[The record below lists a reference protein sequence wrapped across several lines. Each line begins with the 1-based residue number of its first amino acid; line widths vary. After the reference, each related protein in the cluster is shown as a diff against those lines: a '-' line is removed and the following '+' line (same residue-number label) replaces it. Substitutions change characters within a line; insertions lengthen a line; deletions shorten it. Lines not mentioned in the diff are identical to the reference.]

1 MKIAI
6 RHHLSLNLGEGVPR
20 AIQHLLL
27 TPQTSS
33 VQTVREWRIEVD
45 GLDDPAGF
53 LDAYGNRAHLA
64 SQTRPEPE
72 LVIAVEGIVETHDRN
87 GVVGR
92 LAGEPVPALYRR
104 VTALTKPMGA
114 ITQKFRNAPRTGKD
128 RIPLLHALMARVG
141 EVLDPA
147 EPEQSQSQSAEGQ
160 SQAQS
165 QGGVSHEAADYA
177 HAFIGAARA
186 LEIPA
191 RYVTGYLAAE
201 GDEAARF
208 HAWAEAWDDGLGW
221 IGFDAMLQ
229 ICPVERHVRVAS
241 ALDALSAAPVRSV
254 PAVDAPTVTAMHVDA
269 AQ

>member
-1 MKIAI
+1 MKISI
-6 RHHLSLNLGEGVPR
+6 KHHLSLSLGQGVPR

-33 VQTVREWRIEVD
+33 VQTVREWRIEVE
-45 GLDDPAGF
+45 GLDEPAGF
-53 LDAYGNRAHLA
+53 IDAYGNRAHLA
-64 SQTRPEPE
+64 SQTKPEAE
-72 LVIAVEGIVETHDRN
+72 LAIEVSGVVETHDRH

-92 LAGEPVPALYRR
+92 VGGEPVPALYRR

-114 ITQKFRNAPRTGKD
+114 VMQKFRSVPKRSE
-128 RIPLLHALMARVG
+128 RIALLHALMARVG

-147 EPEQSQSQSAEGQ
+147 EQSQSQDGQSQSQS
-160 SQAQS
+160 
-165 QGGVSHEAADYA
+165 QGGGVTHEAADYA

-201 GDEAARF
+201 DGEPAKF
-208 HAWAEAWDDGLGW
+208 HAWAEAWDEGLGW

-229 ICPVERHVRVAS
+229 LCPVERHVRVAS
-241 ALDALSAAPVRSV
+241 ALDAVSAQPVRSV
-254 PAVDAPTVTAMHVDA
+254 PAVDSPTVLAMSVDA

>member
-6 RHHLSLNLGEGVPR
+6 QHRLSLGLGQGVPR
-20 AIQHLLL
+20 AIEHLLL

-33 VQTVREWRIEVD
+33 VQTVREWRIEVE

-64 SQTRPEPE
+64 SQTRPEAE
-72 LVIAVEGIVETHDRN
+72 LVISVTGVVETHDRN

-92 LAGEPVPALYRR
+92 LAGEPVSALFKR
-104 VTALTKPMGA
+104 VTPLTKPIGSV
-114 ITQKFRNAPRTGKD
+114 TQKFRSAQSNGRD
-128 RIPLLHALMARVG
+128 RIPLLHTLMARVH
-141 EVLDPA
+141 EVLS
-147 EPEQSQSQSAEGQ
+147 ETG
-160 SQAQS
+160 QAQS
-165 QGGVSHEAADYA
+165 QGGQSQSQSLGEAEHGAEDYA

-186 LEIPA
+186 LDIPA

-201 GDEAARF
+201 DEDGALA

-221 IGFDAMLQ
+221 IGFDPLLQ

-241 ALDALSAAPVRSV
+241 ALDAVSAAPVRSV
-254 PAVDAPTVTAMHVDA
+254 PALGVPQALELRVVVGK
-269 AQ
+269 